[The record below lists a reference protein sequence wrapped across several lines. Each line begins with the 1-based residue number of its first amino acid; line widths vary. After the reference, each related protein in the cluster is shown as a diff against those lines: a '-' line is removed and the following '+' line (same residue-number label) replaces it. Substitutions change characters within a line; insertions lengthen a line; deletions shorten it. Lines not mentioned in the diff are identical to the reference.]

1 MANLDDMVWSELKTA
16 EELKK
21 TVKDMNGV
29 DSKGRTAFY
38 NICRRCPGEV
48 VEEALKL
55 GGKHDNG
62 GKKGKLPLFGACR
75 TQNIAAVNLL
85 LGAGDSK
92 VVHSHNLSP

>member
-1 MANLDDMVWSELKTA
+1 MSNLDEINWKELQCP

-21 TVKDMNGV
+21 QIKDMNGV

-38 NICRRCPGEV
+38 NICRRCNGEV

-85 LGAGDSK
+85 LAAGD
-92 VVHSHNLSP
+92 P